1 MSFGMLLL
9 NPITVIFA
17 SGSALQRA
25 LSDLSETES
34 ADSSEIARKISVAM
48 LTAFW
53 VCSLMLLFFIFWI
66 FAITRYK
73 KWKNAQLII
82 EMLLCR

>member
-53 VCSLMLLFFIFWI
+53 VSSIHYRNASISRVLL
-66 FAITRYK
+66 
-73 KWKNAQLII
+73 QD
-82 EMLLCR
+82 

>member
-17 SGSALQRA
+17 SDLALQRA

-48 LTAFW
+48 LFGILGMLIDASFFHFLDIRHHTA
-53 VCSLMLLFFIFWI
+53 
-66 FAITRYK
+66 
-73 KWKNAQLII
+73 
-82 EMLLCR
+82 

>member
-17 SGSALQRA
+17 SDLALQRA

-48 LTAFW
+48 LFGI
-53 VCSLMLLFFIFWI
+53 LGML
-66 FAITRYK
+66 
-73 KWKNAQLII
+73 N
-82 EMLLCR
+82 